1 MFRCVGGLV
10 DIDLRRGSQGT
21 FSRGSPRNLRR
32 VRVDNLHPRLLQREG
47 RRRGRQR
54 RQRVTVKERVMLL
67 RRLRRRV
74 ERVALERQRGRG
86 RRR

>member
-1 MFRCVGGLV
+1 MLRWYLV
-10 DIDLRRGSQGT
+10 HIDFWRGAQGT

-47 RRRGRQR
+47 RRRGRRQR
-54 RQRVTVKERVMLL
+54 RQRVTVKERVVLL
-67 RRLRRRV
+67 RLRRRRV

-86 RRR
+86 RRRR